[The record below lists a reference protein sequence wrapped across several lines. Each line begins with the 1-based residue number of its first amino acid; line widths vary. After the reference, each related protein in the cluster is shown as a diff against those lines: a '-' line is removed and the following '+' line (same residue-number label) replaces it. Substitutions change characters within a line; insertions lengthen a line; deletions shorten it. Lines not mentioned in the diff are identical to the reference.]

1 MKRHTKPNQTANTQ
15 SNNAEGTMAFRQ
27 LDATKRSTKASA
39 LIKSFEHRIVGQ
51 QAAKDALVNLV
62 EKFQSGM
69 YDHTKPIG
77 SLLFLGPTGVGKTGT
92 AEAFTEGLFKSP
104 LRMMKVDCA
113 EFQHSHEIAKLVG
126 SPPGYL
132 GHRETHP
139 FFTNASLLAARSGLD
154 GKEIMPFTIVLFD
167 EIEKASDA
175 LWNLLLGILDKGSLT
190 TGTNEKVDFTP
201 TIIVMTSNVGAAD
214 MNTTDAF
221 GFTQEKVTQ
230 DDAKLEAIAKSA
242 ARKKFMPEFLNRL
255 DHVVMFKSLTP
266 EDMKSL
272 LPLALEKVQDRII
285 LGLGTPL
292 FELRVEEAGVA
303 RLLEEGYDSRYNARF
318 LNRVVEKNIAEPL
331 TRLVATEQILDGD
344 IIVCDYVD
352 GEWRYVSVGNM
363 KANAATQG
371 S

>member
-1 MKRHTKPNQTANTQ
+1 MT
-15 SNNAEGTMAFRQ
+15 FRQ
-27 LDATKRSTKASA
+27 LDAAKRSTKASA

-104 LRMMKVDCA
+104 LRMLKVDCA

-154 GKEIMPFTIVLFD
+154 GKEIMPFTVVLFD

-221 GFTQEKVTQ
+221 GFTREKGLHQ

-292 FELRVEEAGVA
+292 FELRVEEAGIA

-344 IIVCDYVD
+344 IVVCNYVD
-352 GEWRYVSVGNM
+352 GEWRYVAVGNM
-363 KANAATQG
+363 KANVATQG